1 MVREFTEKRNWP
13 SYDLARI
20 QVLAESNRIAYASAR
35 SIESWLARL
44 GYSHEH
50 LRECIGMLTEDD
62 FVKSGRYAIDGS
74 RNTCWMDV
82 YRLKTRYLPE
92 GDSDEQPRQDDL
104 YIKLSLSG
112 GCVTVTVHSF
122 HDWARQL

>member
-1 MVREFTEKRNWP
+1 MVREFTETRDWP

-20 QVLAESNRIAYASAR
+20 QVLVESNRIAYASAR
-35 SIESWLARL
+35 NIESWLARF

-50 LRECIGMLTEDD
+50 VRDCIGMLSKDD
-62 FVKSGRYAIDGS
+62 FVKSGRYAIDRS
-74 RNTCWMDV
+74 RHTCWMDV
-82 YRLKTRYLPE
+82 YRLKCQYLLD

-112 GCVTVTVHSF
+112 GCVSVTVHSF
-122 HDWARQL
+122 HDWARYI